1 MILYISQRP
10 GLTTTRTTK
19 RNQVELS
26 SLSRGTSGHFSN
38 GRVRLTMIDG
48 GGGDCAA
55 HAQLLLRCY
64 GWWHAWQFGL
74 FFLSNDQL
82 RLRKDSGKATNNERT
97 KGGNENDREYTTGSG
112 ERQVECV
119 GSSTI
124 KRSV

>member
-1 MILYISQRP
+1 
-10 GLTTTRTTK
+10 
-19 RNQVELS
+19 
-26 SLSRGTSGHFSN
+26 
-38 GRVRLTMIDG
+38 MIDGG

-97 KGGNENDREYTTGSG
+97 KGGTRMIANTQREVG